1 MNHWDKRFLELAWH
15 ISLWS
20 KDPSTKVGAVIS
32 DRDNRIV
39 SVGYN
44 GFPKGIDDS
53 PEKYEDRDYKYEVIV
68 HGEMNAILFAQKSLK
83 GCTLYT
89 HPFMPC
95 SKCASMIVQSG
106 IKRVVSRPNHPERW
120 SESFK
125 ITKQLF
131 NEAGVVLD
139 LL

>member
-1 MNHWDKRFLELAWH
+1 MNKWDLRFLDLADH
-15 ISLWS
+15 ISQWS
-20 KDPSTKVGAVIS
+20 RDPSTKVGAVVT
-32 DRDNRIV
+32 DQDNRIV

-44 GFPKGIDDS
+44 GFPKGISDGV
-53 PEKYEDRDYKYEVIV
+53 EKYEDRGYKYKVIV
-68 HGEMNAILFAQKSLK
+68 HGEMNAILFAQKFLK

-95 SKCASMIVQSG
+95 SNCASMIIQSG
-106 IKRVVSRPNHPERW
+106 IKRVVSRQNHPERW
-120 SESFK
+120 SDSFK

-131 NEAGVVLD
+131 NEAGVILD